1 MQASGTFEV
10 KLQPLEPY
18 AAGQAGVSLGRLS
31 IDKTFS
37 GDLVGTSRGEMLSAV
52 SKDVLGD
59 AAGYVALEQ
68 VSGTL
73 GGREGTFVL
82 QHYGISARVGDRLIL
97 EVLPGS
103 GTGALAGLAGEMT
116 IRREDGGHFYRL
128 EYTLPK
134 GHKEE

>member
-1 MQASGTFEV
+1 MQANGTFEV

-18 AAGQAGVSLGRLS
+18 AAGQAGVRLGRLS
-31 IDKTFS
+31 LDKTFS
-37 GDLVGTSRGEMLSAV
+37 GDLQGTSRGEMLSAAL
-52 SKDVLGD
+52 SDAHGD

-82 QHYGISARVGDRLIL
+82 QHYGISGRGGDRLTL
-97 EVLPGS
+97 EILPGS
-103 GTGALAGLAGEMT
+103 GTGALAGLGGEMT

-128 EYTLPK
+128 EYTLP
-134 GHKEE
+134 EA

>member
-1 MQASGTFEV
+1 MQANGTFEV
-10 KLQPLEPY
+10 KLQPLEPH
-18 AAGQAGVSLGRLS
+18 AAGQAGVSLGRMA

-37 GDLVGTSRGEMLSAV
+37 GELQGTSRGEMLSAV
-52 SKDVLGD
+52 LNNAHRD

-82 QHYGISARVGDRLIL
+82 QHYGMSGRGGDRLIL

-103 GTGALAGLAGEMT
+103 GTGELAGLAGEMT
-116 IRREDGGHFYRL
+116 IRQEDGGHFYRL
-128 EYTLPK
+128 EYTLL
-134 GHKEE
+134 EA